1 MSRKRQDPQGE
12 GAFSKVMRFAESR
25 FLTDHRSHRPQLRAL
40 RDLSR
45 GARSRYSWC
54 FVPLSAAAGTQEDAS
69 KDDQPQPVVVKKLTD
84 AIAVHIVLLPFKF
97 RKVRRPLCSSAAEH
111 SVLCTARCY
120 HVIVLPCRSTSR
132 RAESH
137 RIAPDRS
144 VAPCIALGAS
154 SAVCRPSVII
164 LCRGRRCVRA
174 FGRFSSC
181 LAECRR
187 RRSLRRELRS
197 PCGRHGAVGAR

>member
-12 GAFSKVMRFAESR
+12 SAFSKVMRFAESR
-25 FLTDHRSHRPQLRAL
+25 FLTDHRSHRPQQRAP

-45 GARSRYSWC
+45 GARLRYSWC
-54 FVPLSAAAGTQEDAS
+54 YVPLSAAAGTQEDAS

-84 AIAVHIVLLPFKF
+84 AIAVHIVLLPFEF
-97 RKVRRPLCSSAAEH
+97 RKVRRPLCPSAAEH
-111 SVLCTARCY
+111 SLLCAARC
-120 HVIVLPCRSTSR
+120 HRVAVSKHFAPCRVAS
-132 RAESH
+132 
-137 RIAPDRS
+137 DRTRS
-144 VAPCIALGAS
+144 IGRTVHHASCISLGAS

-181 LAECRR
+181 LAECGRWQVSA
-187 RRSLRRELRS
+187 SLR
-197 PCGRHGAVGAR
+197 AVAL